1 MIPRNK
7 KCLLWKLNRGMETEE
22 GQEKAEALT
31 FPRLKLSSW
40 REEKATLPKR
50 KAVEWRAAMHF
61 KIKTC

>member
-1 MIPRNK
+1 
-7 KCLLWKLNRGMETEE
+7 METEE

-40 REEKATLPKR
+40 REDKATLPKR

-61 KIKTC
+61 KIKTW